1 MDRLAGRVALVT
13 GAGQGIGRG
22 IALVFARAGAR
33 VCVAELKEHRAERT
47 AQEIRAAGG
56 EALALVADVG
66 RREDVDRVVAETV
79 RRWGSVDV
87 LVNNA
92 HGFGARAPLE
102 DIPDEQFDLSWTS
115 GVKGTWWAM
124 CAARPHMAARG
135 WGRIINMVSLAAER
149 GDAGL
154 GEYNA
159 AKAGI
164 AALTRTAA
172 REWGRQGI
180 TANAI
185 APGAWTKRGQDYAA
199 RDPEGF
205 AKAMAARPIARLGD
219 PETDIAPVALFLAS
233 EDARF
238 LTGQVLYVDGGAA
251 KLKTLGRLRAPCRG
265 HAASSHA
272 LTLRKVCRA
281 GFAGRG
287 TPSALSTGRHSRCPS
302 PTRDRI
308 SGRTP
313 TGRRRARRR
322 A

>member
-22 IALVFARAGAR
+22 IALVFAREGAR

-56 EALALVADVG
+56 EALPLVADVG
-66 RREDVDRVVAETV
+66 RREDVDRMVEETV
-79 RRWGSVDV
+79 RRWGRVDV

-102 DIPDEQFDLSWTS
+102 EISEAQFDLSWTS

-135 WGRIINMVSLAAER
+135 WGRIINMVSLAADR

-205 AKAMAARPIARLGD
+205 AKAMAARPIGRLGD
-219 PETDIAPVALFLAS
+219 PETDIAPVALFLATDDS
-233 EDARF
+233 RF
-238 LTGQVLYVDGGAA
+238 VTGHVFYVDGGAH
-251 KLKTLGRLRAPCRG
+251 LG
-265 HAASSHA
+265 
-272 LTLRKVCRA
+272 
-281 GFAGRG
+281 
-287 TPSALSTGRHSRCPS
+287 
-302 PTRDRI
+302 
-308 SGRTP
+308 
-313 TGRRRARRR
+313 
-322 A
+322 

>member
-1 MDRLAGRVALVT
+1 MLKDLDQALAEISAIRSQIARSVVFRGYGPATVATT
-13 GAGQGIGRG
+13 G
-22 IALVFARAGAR
+22 L
-33 VCVAELKEHRAERT
+33 
-47 AQEIRAAGG
+47 
-56 EALALVADVG
+56 LALVAAGVQAALLRDPTGNLPGYLALWAGAAVLCAGLVG
-66 RREDVDRVVAETV
+66 VEMVTRARRVHSGLAQEMLATAV
-79 RRWGSVDV
+79 
-87 LVNNA
+87 
-92 HGFGARAPLE
+92 
-102 DIPDEQFDLSWTS
+102 EQFDLSWTS

-238 LTGQVLYVDGGAA
+238 LTGQVLYVDGGAH
-251 KLKTLGRLRAPCRG
+251 LG
-265 HAASSHA
+265 
-272 LTLRKVCRA
+272 
-281 GFAGRG
+281 
-287 TPSALSTGRHSRCPS
+287 
-302 PTRDRI
+302 
-308 SGRTP
+308 
-313 TGRRRARRR
+313 
-322 A
+322 

>member
-1 MDRLAGRVALVT
+1 MGRLGGRVAIVT

-22 IALVFARAGAR
+22 IAVVFAREGAR
-33 VCVAELKEHRAERT
+33 VCVAELKAHRCERT
-47 AQEIRAAGG
+47 ADEIVAAGG
-56 EALALVADVG
+56 EAFAHATDVG
-66 RREDVDRVVAETV
+66 DKVSVEAMVAETV
-79 RRWGSVDV
+79 RRWGTVDV

-135 WGRIINMVSLAAER
+135 WGRIINMVSLAADR

-205 AKAMAARPIARLGD
+205 AKAMAARPIGRLGD

-233 EDARF
+233 EDACF
-238 LTGQVLYVDGGAA
+238 LTGQVLYVDGGAH
-251 KLKTLGRLRAPCRG
+251 LG
-265 HAASSHA
+265 
-272 LTLRKVCRA
+272 
-281 GFAGRG
+281 
-287 TPSALSTGRHSRCPS
+287 
-302 PTRDRI
+302 
-308 SGRTP
+308 
-313 TGRRRARRR
+313 
-322 A
+322 

>member
-1 MDRLAGRVALVT
+1 MGRLDARVALVT
-13 GAGQGIGRG
+13 RAGQGIGRG
-22 IALVFARAGAR
+22 IALVLAREGAK
-33 VCVAELKEHRAERT
+33 VCVAELKEHRGERT
-47 AQEIRAAGG
+47 VQEIRTAGG
-56 EALALVADVG
+56 EALAIVADVG
-66 RREDVDRVVAETV
+66 RKADVERMVEESV
-79 RRWGSVDV
+79 RRYASLDV

-102 DIPDEQFDLSWTS
+102 QIPDEQFDLSWTS

-135 WGRIINMVSLAAER
+135 WGRIINMVSLAADR

-205 AKAMAARPIARLGD
+205 PRAMAARPIGRLGD
-219 PETDIAPVALFLAS
+219 PETDIAPVALFLATDDS
-233 EDARF
+233 RF
-238 LTGQVLYVDGGAA
+238 VTGHVLYVDGGAH
-251 KLKTLGRLRAPCRG
+251 LG
-265 HAASSHA
+265 
-272 LTLRKVCRA
+272 
-281 GFAGRG
+281 
-287 TPSALSTGRHSRCPS
+287 
-302 PTRDRI
+302 
-308 SGRTP
+308 
-313 TGRRRARRR
+313 
-322 A
+322 

>member
-1 MDRLAGRVALVT
+1 MARLAGRVALVT

-22 IALVFARAGAR
+22 IALVYAREGAK
-33 VCVAELKEHRAERT
+33 VAVAELKAHRGERT
-47 AQEIRAAGG
+47 AQEIRDAGG
-56 EALALVADVG
+56 DAVALVADVG
-66 RREDVDRVVAETV
+66 RKADVDRMVAETV
-79 RRWGSVDV
+79 ERWGGLDV

-124 CAARPHMAARG
+124 CAARPHLAAHGR
-135 WGRIINMVSLAAER
+135 GRIVNMVSLAADR

-205 AKAMAARPIARLGD
+205 AKAMAARPIGRLGD

-233 EDARF
+233 DDSQF
-238 LTGQVLYVDGGAA
+238 LTGQVLYVDGGAH
-251 KLKTLGRLRAPCRG
+251 LG
-265 HAASSHA
+265 
-272 LTLRKVCRA
+272 
-281 GFAGRG
+281 
-287 TPSALSTGRHSRCPS
+287 
-302 PTRDRI
+302 
-308 SGRTP
+308 
-313 TGRRRARRR
+313 
-322 A
+322 